1 MNDTGT
7 LRRKKPRTRLGWLP
21 TAGLIVLALAMF
33 TPLYWMIVTSF
44 TDAEHA
50 FALPPEWLPLH
61 VTLDNYFLVFERV
74 PFATQIMNS
83 IIVTVIVV
91 AGQLITSAL
100 AAYAF
105 ARLRFRGRDA
115 LFGVFLVA
123 LMVPVQL
130 VVVPIFLTMRTLG
143 LLDTLASLWLP
154 ALLSVF
160 GIFFLRQ
167 HFLSIPDELEDAA
180 KIDGAGH
187 WRTLFHIF
195 LPLSG
200 PMLAALGIFGALR
213 TWNDFFWPNIMITSP
228 ENMTAPVGLVQLQ
241 AGLASAPPAAVFAA
255 MSTVAIP
262 LLVLFLFAQRTITQG
277 IALAGV
283 SR

>member
-7 LRRKKPRTRLGWLP
+7 LRRKKPRTRFGWLP

>member
-7 LRRKKPRTRLGWLP
+7 LRRKKPRSRFGWLP
-21 TAGLIVLALAMF
+21 TVGLIVLALAMF

>member
-7 LRRKKPRTRLGWLP
+7 LRRKKPRSRFGWLP
-21 TAGLIVLALAMF
+21 TAGLIVLAVAMF

>member
-7 LRRKKPRTRLGWLP
+7 LRKKTARTRLGWLP
-21 TAGLIVLALAMF
+21 TTGLIVLALAMF

-44 TDAEHA
+44 TDADHA

-61 VTLDNYFLVFERV
+61 TTLDNYFLVFQRV

-91 AGQLITSAL
+91 VGQLITSAL

-115 LFGVFLVA
+115 LFGIFLVA

-195 LPLSG
+195 VPLSG